1 MGVNMRTVTLSVAS
15 RRAVSGR
22 FRAAMR
28 GKAQGAH
35 ITFASAALLWRT
47 LTAKRMELLQS
58 MAGQGTLSIRELM
71 RRVGRD
77 VKSVHGDVTA
87 PVAAGVIDRTEGGV
101 EFPYDAV
108 HVDFTLRKAA

>member
-1 MGVNMRTVTLSVAS
+1 MRTVNLSVAS
-15 RRAVSGR
+15 RRAVGSR

-28 GKAQGAH
+28 GKAQGAP

-58 MAGQGTLSIRELM
+58 MAGQGMPSIREPAQ
-71 RRVGRD
+71 RVGRD
-77 VKSVHGDVTA
+77 VKSVHGDVMA
-87 PVAAGVIDRTEGGV
+87 LVAAGVIDRTEGGV

-108 HVDFTLRKAA
+108 HVHFTLKKAA